1 MNTRMKRISIL
12 IISVSIVLMTI
23 MVLVSCSGMGIFGR
37 LGNDDPADEG
47 IEIFE
52 LETGD
57 IIQIVA
63 TTGSIDSSTQ
73 NYYTLQVSGEIID
86 ALEKGNYFIE
96 GDLLIEVDNSDT
108 LDQLEQIAR
117 DIENAQSSLKIARI
131 NYQNALNANHI
142 AVQLAEL
149 NTEGAERST
158 QSALVSLETA
168 NRSAQLSLESAR
180 KALEDTQ
187 EILKIAENEATAS
200 DIQMAQYESSV
211 ESAENTIESI
221 KSSNRSSQN
230 QAETSYEQSIDNQ
243 STTYWNNLSSL
254 QSTGSQIAM
263 TAENIKQTELVVE
276 AAKKELEDAEESLQD
291 YKFLAPYDGVVL
303 SSDFRIGERA
313 SGSTGITLISDD
325 FIVKVTISEND
336 IFKISEGNEAL
347 ITLDAYSELEFNG
360 KVASIIPISTTD
372 GGIISFEVLIEFETG
387 ENIDIYYGLSAN
399 ASIITQKAEDVLYV
413 PIQSVYKEDGKSFVD
428 LLTTFD
434 VDPENIG
441 EAVKKVEITT
451 GINDYLY
458 IEVISGLKEGDI
470 IVTSRIR

>member
-1 MNTRMKRISIL
+1 MDPKMKRISIL
-12 IISVSIVLMTI
+12 IISVSIVLITV
-23 MVLVSCSGMGIFGR
+23 MVLTSCSGMGVFGK
-37 LGNDDPADEG
+37 LGNNDPADEG

-57 IIQIVA
+57 IIQLVA
-63 TTGSIDSSTQ
+63 TTGSVDSSTL
-73 NYYTLQVSGEIID
+73 NYFNLQVSGEIIST
-86 ALEKGNYFIE
+86 LKKGDSFKE
-96 GDLLIEVDNSDT
+96 GDLLIEVDNSDA
-108 LDQLEQIAR
+108 LDQLEEIAM
-117 DIENAQSSLKIARI
+117 DIENAESSLRIARM
-131 NYQNALNANHI
+131 NYQNALDANHI
-142 AVQLAEL
+142 AVQMAEL

-158 QSALVSLETA
+158 RSALVSLETA
-168 NRSAQLSLESAR
+168 NRSAELSLESALS
-180 KALEDTQ
+180 ALE
-187 EILKIAENEATAS
+187 S
-200 DIQMAQYESSV
+200 AQGAQDV
-211 ESAENTIESI
+211 ESAENTVESV

-230 QAETSYEQSIDNQ
+230 QAETSYTQSIDNQ

-276 AAKKELEDAEESLQD
+276 AAKKELKNAEESLQD

-303 SSDFRIGERA
+303 SSDFRIGEQA
-313 SGSTGITLISDD
+313 SGSTGISLISDE

-336 IFKISEGNEAL
+336 IFKISEGDEAFV
-347 ITLDAYSELEFNG
+347 TLDAYSELEFNG
-360 KVASIIPISTTD
+360 KVASIIPISTND
-372 GGIISFEVLIEFETG
+372 GGIISFEVLIEFESG
-387 ENIDIYYGLSAN
+387 EDIDIYYGLSAN

-434 VDPENIG
+434 VDPENIR
-441 EAVKKVEITT
+441 EAIKKVEITT